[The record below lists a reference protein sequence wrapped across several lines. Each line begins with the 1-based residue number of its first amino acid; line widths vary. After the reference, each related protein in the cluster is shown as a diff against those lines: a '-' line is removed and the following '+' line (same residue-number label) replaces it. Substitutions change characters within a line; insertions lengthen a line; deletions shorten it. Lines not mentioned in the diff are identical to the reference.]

1 MLERL
6 TGNSYYNFPVY
17 AYGDGRR
24 YVHVPRNMAR
34 DVADL
39 RWINTE
45 CSWAARERGIVLLP
59 VETWDAHWASAP
71 QVGWIW
77 PKEDE
82 QDALTMLAYLGVG

>member
-59 VETWDAHWASAP
+59 VETWMHIGPPHHKS
-71 QVGWIW
+71 GGYG
-77 PKEDE
+77 PKK
-82 QDALTMLAYLGVG
+82 TSKMR